1 MLRRLQISLIRG
13 LQRNADLVAIW
24 MALLVAQH
32 HVPVTHFL
40 GRDDLLPWLVLS
52 LSIVALFRAR
62 RFGMGPHP
70 MLTPR
75 IDTINA
81 WLQKGAAAVAPWAL
95 LYVYD
100 AAYTSDPKNLGFAI
114 GVAVAVVVLVS
125 VGSTHGQSA
134 WNPERGVA
142 FGMVAGTA
150 SVLVLCV
157 AAAGMAADKLAA
169 VPGVYAVARAVMIGI
184 AFLTIGLMSA
194 RIQNHRQRVAAGRKD
209 GLPHREPVFP
219 AFLAT
224 MGPTFTL
231 AVVFLVVRGLDFDQA
246 FIGSLLVMVW
256 AAVVW
261 PHPAPIMVS
270 CVLHEVRPTGGADP
284 RPSGGQAHAFD
295 TPPAGALRFNP
306 LYTTRT
312 LVMHP
317 WLVPVR
323 SSRIAELDDP
333 IRPLWELPPPLL
345 ADHLLGDA
353 AFEPDPLTR
362 QDQWDVLTVRLRGRA
377 DVASMG
383 GGGGQTKRMV
393 ILRAFPPPGHSAR
406 PRVATYRW
414 EENVPEETIQVLDP
428 TTEVAQLRDGDVLVI
443 SSEGVAKAYE
453 VEIGAPV
460 YRVADAT
467 QFRAPQLEDY
477 VGG

>member
-1 MLRRLQISLIRG
+1 MLRG
-13 LQRNADLVAIW
+13 LQITLLRALSRNADLVAIW

-40 GRDDLLPWLVLS
+40 GRDDLLPWMVLT
-52 LSIVALFRAR
+52 LSVVAFFRAQ
-62 RFGMGPHP
+62 RFGMGAHP

-75 IDTINA
+75 IDTINSYI
-81 WLQKGAAAVAPWAL
+81 QKGAAAVAPWAL

-100 AAYTSDPKNLGFAI
+100 AGVANDPKPLGFAI
-114 GVAVAVVVLVS
+114 AVAVGVVVLVS
-125 VGSTHGQSA
+125 VGSSHGQTA

-150 SVLVLCV
+150 SVLVSSVGVAGAAQRVLGHLPIV
-157 AAAGMAADKLAA
+157 AA
-169 VPGVYAVARAVMIGI
+169 VTRALVVGL

-194 RIQNHRQRVAAGRKD
+194 RIQNHRQRKAAGRKD
-209 GLPHREPVFP
+209 GKAHTEQVFP

-224 MGPTFTL
+224 AGPTFTL
-231 AVVFLVVRGLDFDQA
+231 AVIFAVVKGLDFDQA
-246 FIGSLLVMVW
+246 FIVSLLIVVW

-261 PHPAPIMVS
+261 PPQAPIMVS
-270 CVLHEVRPTGGADP
+270 CVLHEVLPTGGADP
-284 RPSGGQAHAFD
+284 RPSTGQALGFD

-306 LYTTRT
+306 LYTRRT

-317 WLVPVR
+317 WMVPVR

-333 IRPLWELPPPLL
+333 IKPLWDVPPPLL
-345 ADHLLGDA
+345 SDHLLGDA

-362 QDQWDVLTVRLRGRA
+362 QDQWEVLTVRLRGRA
-377 DVASMG
+377 DTQSMS
-383 GGGGQTKRMV
+383 GGQAQVRRIV

-406 PRVATYRW
+406 PRVATYKW
-414 EENVPEETIQVLDP
+414 EEDIPEETIQVLDP
-428 TTEVAQLRDGDVLVI
+428 TTEVAQLRDGDILVL
-443 SSEGVAKAYE
+443 SAEGVAKAFE

-460 YRVADAT
+460 YRVADAN

>member
-1 MLRRLQISLIRG
+1 MLRGLQVGLLRG
-13 LQRNADLVAIW
+13 LQRNADLVVIW

-40 GRDDLLPWLVLS
+40 GRADLLPWMVLT
-52 LSIVALFRAR
+52 LSIVAVFRGQ

-75 IDTINA
+75 IDMVNA
-81 WLQKGAAAVAPWAL
+81 YLQKAAAAVAPWAL

-100 AAYTSDPKNLGFAI
+100 AAKAGDPKPLGFAVA
-114 GVAVAVVVLVS
+114 VAVAVVALVA
-125 VGSTHGQSA
+125 VGASHGQTA
-134 WNPERGVA
+134 WNPVRGLA
-142 FGMVAGTA
+142 IGMIAGTA
-150 SVLVLCV
+150 GVLVLCI
-157 AAAGMAADKLAA
+157 AAAGMANGKLGGLHWVNA
-169 VPGVYAVARAVMIGI
+169 VTRACVVGI

-209 GLPHREPVFP
+209 GQPHAEPVFP

-224 MGPTFTL
+224 FGPTFTL
-231 AVVFLVVRGLDFDQA
+231 AVVFGVVRGLDFDQA
-246 FIGSLLVMVW
+246 FIVSLLVVVW

-261 PHPAPIMVS
+261 PHQAPVMVS
-270 CVLHEVRPTGGADP
+270 CVLHEVLPTGGADP
-284 RPSGGQAHAFD
+284 RPSGGQAHGFD
-295 TPPAGALRFNP
+295 VPPEGALRFNP
-306 LYTTRT
+306 LYTRRT

-333 IRPLWELPPPLL
+333 VRPLWETPPPLL
-345 ADHLLGDA
+345 ADHLLGEA

-362 QDQWDVLTVRLRGRA
+362 QDQWEVLTLRLRGRS
-377 DVASMG
+377 DTASMG
-383 GGGGQTKRMV
+383 GGQAQSRRIV
-393 ILRAFPPPGHSAR
+393 ILRPFPPPGHSAR
-406 PRVATYRW
+406 PRVATYKW
-414 EENVPEETIQVLDP
+414 EEDVPEETIQVLDP
-428 TTEVAQLRDGDVLVI
+428 TTEVAQIRDGDVLVL
-443 SSEGVAKAYE
+443 SAEGVAKAFE

-460 YRVADAT
+460 YRVADAN
-467 QFRAPQLEDY
+467 QFRPPQLEDY